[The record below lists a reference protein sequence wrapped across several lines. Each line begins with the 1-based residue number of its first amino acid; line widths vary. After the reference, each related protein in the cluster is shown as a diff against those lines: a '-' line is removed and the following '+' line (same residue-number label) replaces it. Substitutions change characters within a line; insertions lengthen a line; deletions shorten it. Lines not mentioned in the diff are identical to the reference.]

1 MRARAFLLTMTAA
14 LVMTMGL
21 TGCMQRDNVTTKNVR
36 QNNIN
41 RTQDGVR
48 PLGTDYRFN
57 ANRYNT
63 NFQGDGLRNNFGLD
77 GYNRG
82 NGFFDGFQ
90 GNNYGGYGN
99 YRNYGTNRMDGGG
112 GRYGVHNA
120 NRMEMSQKIANK
132 LASIKG
138 VKSANV
144 LLTNNNAYVAVVTDN
159 KATGANH
166 GGTGPRPYSAGSD
179 RTYFGSYDG
188 TPAMNDN
195 VSAQVKE
202 NIANVVKKEAP
213 NCNNVYV
220 SANPDFVNR
229 MNEYNKQATAGQP
242 IAGFANEFQE
252 MVYRLFP
259 TNAANQYNN
268 QPNQMNNMAPGT
280 R

>member
-21 TGCMQRDNVTTKNVR
+21 TGCMQRDNVTTRNVR

-63 NFQGDGLRNNFGLD
+63 NFQGDGLRNDFGLD
-77 GYNRG
+77 GNNRG

-99 YRNYGTNRMDGGG
+99 YRNYGYNRMDG
-112 GRYGVHNA
+112 GRYGVHTA
-120 NRMEMSQKIANK
+120 NKMEMSQKIANR

-159 KATGANH
+159 KPKGAKH

-188 TPAMNDN
+188 TPAMNEN

-202 NIANVVKKEAP
+202 NIANLVKKEAP

-229 MNEYNKQATAGQP
+229 MNEYNKQASAGNP
-242 IAGFANEFQE
+242 IAGFTNEFQE

-259 TNAANQYNN
+259 TNATNQNFNN
-268 QPNQMNNMAPGT
+268 PTRMNNMAPGT